1 MQMQPS
7 VGISVVQD
15 SHEPANKMPGIS
27 TRSKA
32 IGGTRGAGG
41 LDSPEVSDG
50 VCNYIINLTNLT
62 I

>member
-7 VGISVVQD
+7 VGISVVND

-32 IGGTRGAGG
+32 IGGTRGAGANDDDG
-41 LDSPEVSDG
+41 EGSDA
-50 VCNYIINLTNLT
+50 VCNFIIHLTN
-62 I
+62 